1 MEENRRF
8 QSNEL
13 TISWSLFRQKLS
25 LMIQI
30 VRIWSL
36 QGQNFTSQLRAQSE
50 KWLKSRKF
58 DKLLFEGP
66 DKTEEMKIS
75 HKYLS

>member
-1 MEENRRF
+1 MVENRRF
-8 QSNEL
+8 QSSEL
-13 TISWSLFRQKLS
+13 TISWSLFQRKLS
-25 LMIQI
+25 LMIQ
-30 VRIWSL
+30 VVHIWSL

-50 KWLKSRKF
+50 KWLKSLKF

-75 HKYLS
+75 PKYLS